1 MCKGS
6 VYGDRMLWKE
16 ADVVNV
22 QTCHWRGK
30 KDWNKEC
37 YFFPKGNGVQL
48 TYDILPDF
56 AVIQRRDDGS
66 FIK

>member
-1 MCKGS
+1 M
-6 VYGDRMLWKE
+6 
-16 ADVVNV
+16 VNV

-37 YFFPKGNGVQL
+37 YFFPKGNGVQV
-48 TYDILPDF
+48 TYDILPVF